1 MNNTKVL
8 ESLQDFV
15 NDLTERSRGNPIEV
29 VYIAIRNNK
38 FEARALNDDTIIHE
52 VEEFWTS

>member
-1 MNNTKVL
+1 MNNTHVL
-8 ESLQDFV
+8 DSLQDFV
-15 NDLTERSRGNPIEV
+15 KDLRKKAQGKPIGV

-38 FEARALNDDTIIHE
+38 FEARALTDDAVILE

>member
-1 MNNTKVL
+1 MNNTRVL
-8 ESLQDFV
+8 DSLQDFV
-15 NDLTERSRGNPIEV
+15 TDVRKKAQGKPIDV

-38 FEARALNDDTIIHE
+38 FEARALTDDAVILE